1 MTYHT
6 VLKTNDDFIGALR
19 HARNIAD
26 NITIAM
32 QAISPNSSVFPYRFV
47 DLILDSILIHSKT
60 CLS

>member
-6 VLKTNDDFIGALR
+6 ILKTNDDFIGALR

-32 QAISPNSSVFPYRFV
+32 QATSPNSSVFPYRFV
-47 DLILDSILIHSKT
+47 DLILDSIL
-60 CLS
+60 LQ